1 MDAVMFDCEPN
12 APFVER
18 LTGFAAQL
26 FAWNWLTKMA
36 NLPMP
41 SYAWAD
47 TAAHWSLAALEQRRR
62 NRKIYFDTKYPDR
75 PKIIVPGDKLW
86 PN

>member
-1 MDAVMFDCEPN
+1 MFDFNRE

-18 LTGFAAQL
+18 LTGIAATL

-41 SYAWAD
+41 SEVWAD
-47 TAAHWSLAALEQRRR
+47 TKAHWNPKAMEQRAK

-75 PKIIVPGDKLW
+75 PKIITMGDREW